1 MISLI
6 KAIRLCRIRED
17 EFIYLKERGK
27 DNFMCPCFSL
37 REIRQKFDMRA
48 IKVYAIS
55 PKFERFGDGFLGME
69 FKINRLMHNRRG

>member
-27 DNFMCPCFSL
+27 DNFMCSCFS
-37 REIRQKFDMRA
+37 
-48 IKVYAIS
+48 
-55 PKFERFGDGFLGME
+55 FEGNKAE
-69 FKINRLMHNRRG
+69 V